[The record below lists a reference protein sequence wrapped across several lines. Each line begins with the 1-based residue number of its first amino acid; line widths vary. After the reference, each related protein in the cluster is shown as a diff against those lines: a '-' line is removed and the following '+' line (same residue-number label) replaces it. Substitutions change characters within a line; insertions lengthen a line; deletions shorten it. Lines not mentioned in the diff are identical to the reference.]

1 MTTLDEA
8 RRAKLIERV
17 TADATAFFQ
26 AHPDRKMYAGYL
38 GDSTPGTWA
47 YLVMERDGPYGA
59 FEFEPPSEEFTRDQ
73 FTVLLNSMP
82 RGEQVMKDAV
92 DRVGGTVRAGV
103 DAILQRAL
111 AVLPTGSTKH

>member
-8 RRAKLIERV
+8 RRAKLIERI
-17 TADATAFFQ
+17 TAEATAFFQ
-26 AHPDRKMYAGYL
+26 THPDRKMYAGFL
-38 GDSTPGTWA
+38 GEGTPGKWA
-47 YLVMERDGPYGA
+47 YLVMERSGPYGA
-59 FEFEPPSEEFTRDQ
+59 FEFEPPTDEFAREQ
-73 FTVLLNSMP
+73 FTTLLNVMP

-111 AVLPTGSTKH
+111 VTLPASPTQH